1 MSHYINSFLIEPVV
15 RQARRFSRPS
25 LESLPSH
32 PANHALSSPD
42 SLGETLPEGSGL
54 GNTTLPS
61 IAGQHGPNLA
71 TSVAAELNDIT
82 LHLENG
88 ILEVESHSASLRED
102 SESPW
107 EEVSIYR
114 APPGAVSGDEHMSN
128 NPGHGVTESL
138 RSRSTTSSVS
148 AHAQRDRDVDNMD
161 TLGVVNPRRYDSH
174 GANRGNNV
182 TRKER
187 TLPADDGMG
196 LMRKR
201 IVAIQRTDSSS
212 AEKAR
217 LIHGLMT
224 EHSIPDHA
232 TQVPELSQHAYAR
245 GRLPEVV
252 APSRAATFSAP
263 PSSEPLAADGSERRC
278 VRSQDPNA
286 TSRLPQS
293 PTLVTT
299 SDDGSATESESNEED
314 LDFWGQRS
322 PVIRAVTTGP
332 QEESM
337 SSDGEVDDESQD
349 ESDEDAVIYDDDDG
363 GTDDSE
369 ADGEEEDLME
379 IYGHR

>member
-1 MSHYINSFLIEPVV
+1 MDVQFRRLEEAIESQPMPPEFQDMKALI
-15 RQARRFSRPS
+15 
-25 LESLPSH
+25 H
-32 PANHALSSPD
+32 CNDCHAK
-42 SLGETLPEGSGL
+42 
-54 GNTTLPS
+54 
-61 IAGQHGPNLA
+61 
-71 TSVAAELNDIT
+71 
-82 LHLENG
+82 
-88 ILEVESHSASLRED
+88 
-102 SESPW
+102 
-107 EEVSIYR
+107 
-114 APPGAVSGDEHMSN
+114 
-128 NPGHGVTESL
+128 
-138 RSRSTTSSVS
+138 SSVKY
-148 AHAQRDRDVDNMD
+148 HW
-161 TLGVVNPRRYDSH
+161 LGLKCSV
-174 GANRGNNV
+174 
-182 TRKER
+182 
-187 TLPADDGMG
+187 
-196 LMRKR
+196 
-201 IVAIQRTDSSS
+201 
-212 AEKAR
+212 
-217 LIHGLMT
+217 
-224 EHSIPDHA
+224 SIPDHA

>member
-1 MSHYINSFLIEPVV
+1 M
-15 RQARRFSRPS
+15 ARC
-25 LESLPSH
+25 
-32 PANHALSSPD
+32 D
-42 SLGETLPEGSGL
+42 SY
-54 GNTTLPS
+54 NT
-61 IAGQHGPNLA
+61 ARMQ
-71 TSVAAELNDIT
+71 IT
-82 LHLENG
+82 
-88 ILEVESHSASLRED
+88 R
-102 SESPW
+102 
-107 EEVSIYR
+107 
-114 APPGAVSGDEHMSN
+114 VSGHS
-128 NPGHGVTESL
+128 
-138 RSRSTTSSVS
+138 
-148 AHAQRDRDVDNMD
+148 
-161 TLGVVNPRRYDSH
+161 
-174 GANRGNNV
+174 
-182 TRKER
+182 
-187 TLPADDGMG
+187 
-196 LMRKR
+196 
-201 IVAIQRTDSSS
+201 
-212 AEKAR
+212 
-217 LIHGLMT
+217 
-224 EHSIPDHA
+224 SIPDHA

-286 TSRLPQS
+286 TSRLPHS

-299 SDDGSATESESNEED
+299 SVDGSATESEADEED

-337 SSDGEVDDESQD
+337 SSDSEVDDESQD